1 MRRYLVVAHRTLG
14 GAHLMEHLHHLREE
28 DPYCRFHL
36 VVPRYHLPTGPR
48 LEADEKEVAREA
60 LDEMLDRMAAMGMG
74 ATGDI
79 GDANPVLA
87 VGDAIRR
94 EGEANITAIIVS
106 TLPRRTSA
114 WLRGAV
120 PDRIAK
126 RFPMIPVSHVVA
138 EEAIV

>member
-36 VVPRYHLPTGPR
+36 LVPRHHTGGAR
-48 LEADEKEVAREA
+48 YEADEKEAAQAV

-79 GDANPVLA
+79 GDANAVLA
-87 VGDAIRR
+87 VEDAIRR
-94 EGEANITAIIVS
+94 EGEGNITAIVVS

-114 WLRGAV
+114 WLR
-120 PDRIAK
+120 P
-126 RFPMIPVSHVVA
+126 IPRSPVASENPWSHRRTA
-138 EEAIV
+138 RG